1 MCEPLKT
8 RGDQGVDMSREA
20 LLARTL
26 VQLADSLVENFDTVE
41 LLTLLADR
49 CVEVTDVTA
58 AGLMLVSPDGKLR
71 VVASSSEA
79 MRILEVFEAQTDEGP
94 CVDCFHSGQPV
105 VNLSLDRWPRFGPK
119 VIEAGFRSVHA
130 LPMRL
135 RGTTIGALNLFKDV
149 EEPLGDSELVA
160 AHALADVATISIL
173 ARNAVADSQTMNQ
186 QLSQAL
192 NTRIVIEQAKGVV
205 AEGAG
210 VDMEQAFRRLRGH
223 ARNHNL
229 LLTDVAHAI
238 STKALPVASLD
249 PDRGDRSHAGG
260 HQVSAS
266 PVLQSS

>member
-1 MCEPLKT
+1 
-8 RGDQGVDMSREA
+8 MSREA

-49 CVEVTDVTA
+49 CVEVTDVAA
-58 AGLMLVSPDGKLR
+58 AGLMLASPDGTLR
-71 VVASSSEA
+71 VLASSSEA
-79 MRILEVFEAQTDEGP
+79 IRVLEVFEAQTDEGP

-119 VIEAGFRSVHA
+119 AIEAGFRSVHA

-135 RGTTIGALNLFKDV
+135 RGKTIGALNLFGAD
-149 EEPLGDSELVA
+149 EGLLGDSDVMA
-160 AHALADVATISIL
+160 AQALADVATISIL
-173 ARNAVADSQTMNQ
+173 ARNAAADSQTMNQ

-205 AEGAG
+205 AERAG

-238 STKALPVASLD
+238 SSKALPVASLD
-249 PDRGDRSHAGG
+249 PDRGDGSQAGG
-260 HQVSAS
+260 RQASAS
-266 PVLQSS
+266 PAHESG